1 MIARHLLW
9 HVGVA
14 AVAIAVLTVLGV
26 PFSSALPI
34 GIMAGCMAMMFGG
47 GHSDHS
53 GHSGHRHEAAGQR
66 ARPHQEVDHR

>member
-14 AVAIAVLTVLGV
+14 AGAVAVLTVFGV

-34 GIMAGCMAMMFGG
+34 GIMAGCLAMVFGA
-47 GHSDHS
+47 GHT
-53 GHSGHRHEAAGQR
+53 GHRHDAANRQPR
-66 ARPHQEVDHR
+66 ADGKVEHR